1 MSSEYWFIVSAECY
15 PLLSCLK
22 KLKMIDFIKKHKSN
36 LPAVLLILMLVVP
49 FLLYYF
55 ARSGSNSGVMVALVI
70 MGAVM
75 LTAMKK

>member
-1 MSSEYWFIVSAECY
+1 MLHY
-15 PLLSCLK
+15 
-22 KLKMIDFIKKHKSN
+22 IKKYSPN
-36 LPAVLLILMLVVP
+36 LPTILLILMLVVP

-55 ARSGSNSGVMVALVI
+55 ARSGSAGGVMVSLMI